1 MKKPNWIVLA
11 FLLAALILGLAACGG
26 EETPTAAPTE
36 VGQAAADTPV
46 PEPTDT
52 PVPPTDTPVPEPT
65 DTPIPPTDTPQPTE
79 EAAEE
84 LDVGGL
90 EQPADLDSFRSTFAI
105 SWDGTATD
113 GSAVSGSM
121 ELFIEFV
128 REPRAQHIGIGGDF
142 PGLEELGVAEGTTM
156 EIYVV
161 EDTMYMNLFGS
172 WLQMPADEE
181 STAEFEDMAFVAS
194 EDMLQDLSDIT
205 YEGRETYNGI
215 ETKHYSFDETS
226 FDPADMEG
234 MEIEEASGNVY
245 IAVDGNYVVHMDVS
259 MTGLNLALP
268 TGDVDQTLQNG
279 TMDVMLDLYDINEPF
294 TIELPEEALSAEGL
308 PFTEPEPGEGV
319 PADMP
324 IPDDA
329 EELYASPSGL
339 ITFESPSST
348 EELADFY
355 QTEMPTNGWTEIKVE
370 QIMDMFDMEY
380 SKDNRTATFT
390 IAPPAEG
397 SDRATVF
404 ITIVED

>member
-1 MKKPNWIVLA
+1 MKNLKWILLA
-11 FLLAALILGLAACGG
+11 FLLASLVLGLAACG
-26 EETPTAAPTE
+26 EEAAPTAVPAE
-36 VGQAAADTPV
+36 VSQAATDTPV
-46 PEPTDT
+46 PEPTNTTAPPTDTPEPTDT
-52 PVPPTDTPVPEPT
+52 PVPPTDTPE
-65 DTPIPPTDTPQPTE
+65 PTE
-79 EAAEE
+79 EPAED

-90 EQPADLDSFRSTFAI
+90 GQPADLDSFRTKFVI

-113 GSAVSGSM
+113 GTAATGSID
-121 ELFIEFV
+121 LLIEFV
-128 REPRAQHIGIGGDF
+128 REPRAQHISIGGDF
-142 PGLEELGVAEGTTM
+142 PGLEELGLSEDTTM

-181 STAEFEDMAFVAS
+181 STAEFEQMAFVAS
-194 EDMLQDLSDIT
+194 EDMLQDLRDTT

-226 FDPADMEG
+226 FDPEDMEG

-245 IAVDGNYVVHMDVS
+245 IAVEGNYLVHMDVS
-259 MTGLNLALP
+259 MTGVNLDLP
-268 TGDVDQTLQNG
+268 TGEADQTLQNG
-279 TMDVMLDLYDINEPF
+279 TMEIMLDLHDINEPF
-294 TIELPEEALSAEGL
+294 TIELPEEALSSEGL
-308 PFTEPEPGEGV
+308 PFTVPEPGAGV

-329 EELYASPSGL
+329 EELFASSSGL

-348 EELADFY
+348 EELASFY
-355 QTEMPTNGWTEIKVE
+355 QAEMLTNGWAEVKVE
-370 QIMDMFDMEY
+370 QIMDLFDMEY
-380 SKDNRTATFT
+380 RKDNRTATFT
-390 IAPPAEG
+390 IAPPADD

>member
-1 MKKPNWIVLA
+1 MRNLRWIMLA
-11 FLLAALILGLAACGG
+11 FLFAGLVLGLAACGG
-26 EETPTAAPTE
+26 EKAPTAVPTA
-36 VGQAAADTPV
+36 VSQAATDTPL

-52 PVPPTDTPVPEPT
+52 PVPPTATPEPT
-65 DTPIPPTDTPQPTE
+65 DTSVPPTDTPEP
-79 EAAEE
+79 AEE
-84 LDVGGL
+84 PAEDLDVGGL
-90 EQPADLDSFRSTFAI
+90 EQPADLDSFRTNFVI
-105 SWDGTATD
+105 SWDGTDPD

-121 ELFIEFV
+121 DLLIEFV
-128 REPRAQHIGIGGDF
+128 REPRAQHISIGGDF
-142 PGLEELGVAEGTTM
+142 PGLEELGVSEDTTM

-172 WLQMPADEE
+172 WLQMPADEQ
-181 STAEFEDMAFVAS
+181 STAEFEQMAFVAS
-194 EDMLQDLSDIT
+194 EDMLQDLSDTT

-234 MEIEEASGNVY
+234 MEIEEATGNVY
-245 IAVDGNYVVHMDVS
+245 IAVEGNYVVHMDLS
-259 MTGLNLALP
+259 MTGADLTLP
-268 TGDVDQTLQNG
+268 TGEADQTLQNG
-279 TMDVMLDLYDINEPF
+279 TMEIMLDLHDVNEPF
-294 TIELPEEALSAEGL
+294 TIEVPEEALSSEGL
-308 PFTEPEPGEGV
+308 PFSVPEPGEGV

-329 EELYASPSGL
+329 EELYASSSGL

-348 EELADFY
+348 EELASFY
-355 QTEMPTNGWTEIKVE
+355 QAEMPANGWAEVKVE

-380 SKDNRTATFT
+380 HKDSRTATFT
-390 IAPPAEG
+390 IAPPAED